1 MWSSSAAAHQAVSL
15 SPLALTIFLGL
26 TTWEYFLFIGSF
38 TVNHTGCAGY
48 QVKSAEYNS
57 YNSYNSLNFVYFS
70 DCISSFIRTLH
81 GTWKQVWKN

>member
-1 MWSSSAAAHQAVSL
+1 MVFFCCSPSSRF
-15 SPLALTIFLGL
+15 PLTSGIDNFLGGVP
-26 TTWEYFLFIGSF
+26 WEYFLFIGSF